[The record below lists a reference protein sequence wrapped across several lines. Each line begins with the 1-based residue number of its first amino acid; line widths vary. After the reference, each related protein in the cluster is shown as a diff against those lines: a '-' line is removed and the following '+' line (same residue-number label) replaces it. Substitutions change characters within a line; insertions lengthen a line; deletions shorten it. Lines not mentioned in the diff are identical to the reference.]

1 MNLRHVYKTK
11 GYRWLDLSRSPFRAL
26 SNRNRSR
33 GRGRSTTSQ
42 RSLSSQLLLEVNGEM
57 KLWCC
62 SKDIHKIKWKNQ
74 TYRSRSSNNGS
85 RDRDRCRDMSR
96 DRSRRSTSSQRY
108 QWWKSGQLLLDI
120 NGKMRIL
127 SLDKITL
134 FKRQLKIKSQYQTYR
149 SRSRIRSVKIRRG
162 DRRDPAVLGAIHRSF
177 VSFVSLRSDSSPS
190 GRVRRRIVIP
200 FFLKKKN
207 SIDSPNKERINSHT

>member
-1 MNLRHVYKTK
+1 MDR
-11 GYRWLDLSRSPFRAL
+11 GRSRDRG
-26 SNRNRSR
+26 RNRSR

-42 RSLSSQLLLEVNGEM
+42 RSQSSQLLLEVNGEM

-85 RDRDRCRDMSR
+85 RDR
-96 DRSRRSTSSQRY
+96 SRRSTSSQRY
-108 QWWKSGQLLLDI
+108 QQWKSGQLLLDI

-162 DRRDPAVLGAIHRSF
+162 DRRDPAVLGAIHHSF

-190 GRVRRRIVIP
+190 GCVQRRIVIP
-200 FFLKKKN
+200 FSLKKKN

>member
-74 TYRSRSSNNGS
+74 TYRSR
-85 RDRDRCRDMSR
+85 DRDRCRNMSR

-108 QWWKSGQLLLDI
+108 QRWKSGQLLLDI

-134 FKRQLKIKSQYQTYR
+134 FKITIEDKITISNLQEQEQEQEQE
-149 SRSRIRSVKIRRG
+149 
-162 DRRDPAVLGAIHRSF
+162 H
-177 VSFVSLRSDSSPS
+177 
-190 GRVRRRIVIP
+190 
-200 FFLKKKN
+200 
-207 SIDSPNKERINSHT
+207 